1 MYLTDYSEPFFDFCI
16 GIDGRPLYAARSPAD
31 TSGIAPWMI
40 LEEKE
45 GQQVTLSVWNFKYQE
60 LRGVSLLTDVQ
71 VVPSRAWSMSPDD
84 ANSNPS
90 LLGLTLRLCDPAEAS
105 SHVWHILDV
114 LEGSPADLGGLVPFG
129 DYVIGWTGGSLKGV
143 SDFYELVEK
152 HESRSLALYVYNSD
166 YNHTREV
173 IIVPNRD
180 WGGEG
185 LLGCGV
191 GFGLLRAYL
200 LTRPYSKAETIM
212 GHRP

>member
-1 MYLTDYSEPFFDFCI
+1 M
-16 GIDGRPLYAARSPAD
+16 
-31 TSGIAPWMI
+31 
-40 LEEKE
+40 
-45 GQQVTLSVWNFKYQE
+45 
-60 LRGVSLLTDVQ
+60 
-71 VVPSRAWSMSPDD
+71 
-84 ANSNPS
+84 
-90 LLGLTLRLCDPAEAS
+90 RLCDPAEAS

-152 HESRSLALYVYNSD
+152 HANRSLALYVYNSD

-173 IIVPNRD
+173 IIMPNRD

-191 GFGLLRAYL
+191 GFGLLRALL
-200 LTRPYSKAETIM
+200 LTRSYPDTKARM
-212 GHRP
+212 GYRARVGTTTKRQPT